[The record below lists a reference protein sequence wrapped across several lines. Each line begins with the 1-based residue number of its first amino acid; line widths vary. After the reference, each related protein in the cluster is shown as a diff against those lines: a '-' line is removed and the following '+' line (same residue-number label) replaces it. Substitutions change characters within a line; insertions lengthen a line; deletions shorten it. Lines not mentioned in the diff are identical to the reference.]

1 LDAVDAAAS
10 GAHWDRR
17 AGLSCERSTG
27 AQDERRFN
35 AFARSSIGGTWPVE
49 GLVEVAAYGEV
60 VWSWHP
66 LLMSSRRRR
75 VGPTGLKQTFN
86 PSTTVTKGIRR
97 RGEYEGNR

>member
-1 LDAVDAAAS
+1 VKNN
-10 GAHWDRR
+10 
-17 AGLSCERSTG
+17 

-35 AFARSSIGGTWPVE
+35 AFARSSVGGTWLVE

-75 VGPTGLKQTFN
+75 VGPTGLKQPFN
-86 PSTTVTKGIRR
+86 PSTTVTKRNSSPGSNCVLVDR
-97 RGEYEGNR
+97 